1 MSITKPML
9 LEYLR
14 KVDGLASEPFTL
26 VGIGGTSLALQNIK
40 QTTYDV
46 DIMVAKGTYES
57 FVSLRRRVPDIR
69 HVDSFRPGKAVSV
82 LFPPDYLES
91 SIHCRSY
98 HNIELFALSV
108 VDVIITKSAR
118 LESKDFADIEMCR
131 KRDITG
137 RMVID
142 RLGQYQPTDKHLD
155 KIRIVLKDMFK
166 VPDGE
171 MP

>member
-1 MSITKPML
+1 MTITKSML

-14 KVDGLASEPFTL
+14 KVDGLAGEPFTL
-26 VGIGGTSLALQNIK
+26 VGIGGTSLALQDIK

-69 HVDSFRPGKAVSV
+69 HVDSFRSGKAVSV

-98 HNIELFALSV
+98 HNIELFALNV

-118 LESKDFADIEMCR
+118 LEPKDFADIRACER
-131 KRDITG
+131 EG
-137 RMVID
+137 VAGQMVID
-142 RLGQYQPTDKHLD
+142 RLGQYQPTDNHLD
-155 KIRIVLKDMFK
+155 KIRIVLKDIFK

-171 MP
+171 LP

>member
-1 MSITKPML
+1 MIVTKPML

-14 KVDGLASEPFTL
+14 KVDGLAGEPFTL
-26 VGIGGTSLALQNIK
+26 VGIGGTSLALQDIK

-91 SIHCRSY
+91 SIHCESY
-98 HNIELFALSV
+98 HNIELFALNV

-118 LESKDFADIEMCR
+118 LEPKDFADIRACEREGVVGQM
-131 KRDITG
+131 I
-137 RMVID
+137 ID
-142 RLGQYQPTDKHLD
+142 RLGQYQPTDSHRD
-155 KIRIVLKDMFK
+155 KIRIVLKDIFK

-171 MP
+171 LP